1 MRSSVNYDQVI
12 KKAVTEAIKEF
23 DIKKHEEAKTKILH
37 NTRLL
42 LSNYNNLS
50 KHYEEAV
57 DNLDYIE
64 LDEEGNSSCESI
76 EANDKLFI
84 LSIRRSKFRT
94 MIMVAH
100 IQTALKILKD
110 DCIRKNQLIKYDVLE
125 KHYLQNVPFN
135 QIAVESNC
143 SEITARRWKNEM
155 VQDLGVYLFGI
166 DAL

>member
-1 MRSSVNYDQVI
+1 MRNSVNVDEVI

-23 DIKKHEEAKTKILH
+23 DIKQQEAAKTKVLH

-42 LSNYNNLS
+42 LKNYNCLS
-50 KHYEEAV
+50 KHYEKAV
-57 DNLDYIE
+57 DNLDYIK
-64 LDEEGNSSCESI
+64 LDEEDERSCESI
-76 EANDKLFI
+76 ESNDKLFI

-94 MIMVAH
+94 MIMVSH
-100 IQTALKILKD
+100 IQTALEVLKAE
-110 DCIRKNQLIKYDVLE
+110 CIKKNQLNKYEVLE

-135 QIAVESNC
+135 QIAAESNC

>member
-1 MRSSVNYDQVI
+1 MRYSANYDEVI
-12 KKAVTEAIKEF
+12 KRAVTEAIKEF
-23 DIKKHEEAKTKILH
+23 DIKKREESKTKILH
-37 NTRLL
+37 NTKLL

-64 LDEEGNSSCESI
+64 LDEADENSCESI
-76 EANDKLFI
+76 ESNDKLFI

-94 MIMVAH
+94 MIMVSH
-100 IQTALKILKD
+100 IQTALKVLKE
-110 DCIRKNQLIKYDVLE
+110 DCIRKNQLIKYEVLE

-135 QIAVESNC
+135 QIAVEFSC
-143 SEITARRWKNEM
+143 SEMSARRWKNEM